1 MCRSDKARAELVE
14 ELDGCINFDLSGAS
28 GAPLRERLRQRPLP
42 SPFSRRR
49 TFWETG
55 SLARFREF
63 IELSPA
69 AVSGCVAN
77 FSIAFPPGG

>member
-1 MCRSDKARAELVE
+1 MLTLTFQAPAVPPS
-14 ELDGCINFDLSGAS
+14 AS
-28 GAPLRERLRQRPLP
+28 AYVRGL

-49 TFWETG
+49 TFRETG

-69 AVSGCVAN
+69 GVSGCVAN
-77 FSIAFPPGG
+77 FSIAFPSRG